1 MIQSNSSSS
10 FNSLS
15 QNILFYHSTTN
26 LFKPY
31 VWAWEHAKSPTVLHC
46 TTMQKYGLGAEQ
58 QKSCT
63 QQTENVAV
71 IGFLTFLKQQVS
83 ENTRLFPD
91 GHKEQLD
98 CFNCTLLTWNNT
110 TQRANFRIE

>member
-15 QNILFYHSTTN
+15 QNILFYHSTNN

-46 TTMQKYGLGAEQ
+46 TTMQKYGLGEGRMAVDLN
-58 QKSCT
+58 SCAGSLLA
-63 QQTENVAV
+63 VALV
-71 IGFLTFLKQQVS
+71 VFVS
-83 ENTRLFPD
+83 
-91 GHKEQLD
+91 
-98 CFNCTLLTWNNT
+98 
-110 TQRANFRIE
+110 FRTNEEG

>member
-1 MIQSNSSSS
+1 MGTCKISHGVALHNNAKIRTGSG
-10 FNSLS
+10 
-15 QNILFYHSTTN
+15 TT
-26 LFKPY
+26 
-31 VWAWEHAKSPTVLHC
+31 
-46 TTMQKYGLGAEQ
+46 
-58 QKSCT
+58 KSCT

-98 CFNCTLLTWNNT
+98 CFNRTLLTWNNT

>member
-1 MIQSNSSSS
+1 
-10 FNSLS
+10 
-15 QNILFYHSTTN
+15 
-26 LFKPY
+26 
-31 VWAWEHAKSPTVLHC
+31 
-46 TTMQKYGLGAEQ
+46 MQKYVLGAEQ

-98 CFNCTLLTWNNT
+98 CFNRTLLTRNNT